1 MSLRAEQRN
10 RSRQTIVDAAVEVF
24 ATHGYQRG
32 TTRDVAFRA
41 NTTQGLVT
49 YHFPTK
55 DLLWQAAIDQLF
67 LSFRTLGIERLK
79 LASANTA
86 EDIARQLIREY
97 VRIAAGHANL
107 FRIIVTAGDAND
119 ARNVWAVNTH
129 IRPLYDVFAEF
140 CAAVDVR
147 PENIGSA
154 FFIVVGGASLV
165 FAVPG
170 HYQHLTGID
179 PTTEAEIDRH
189 ADFLARVLIPETNT

>member
-1 MSLRAEQRN
+1 MSLRVEQRN

-24 ATHGYQRG
+24 STYGYQAG
-32 TTRDVAFRA
+32 TTREIAVRA

-79 LASANTA
+79 LADADTA
-86 EDIARQLIREY
+86 EDIARQLIRDY

-107 FRIIVTAGDAND
+107 FRMIVTAGDPDD

-140 CAAVDVR
+140 CSAVDVR

-154 FFIVVGGASLV
+154 FFIVVGSASFI

-170 HYQHLTGID
+170 HYRHLTGTD

-189 ADFLARVLIPETNT
+189 ADFLSRVLIPEVPS